1 MNNKTA
7 TLGIGAA
14 VIGIFTA
21 LVGAALA
28 GKGAV
33 KRVAGDEG
41 KEAGATSPPAA
52 TSEAESQPT
61 TQTAAQPPA
70 MEWPTPASETLARP
84 AAADEFFG
92 LLPPA
97 GATDVQSP
105 LDGPSGPTAHARPAP
120 TGDEGHAA
128 PDLASDALLGPDHR
142 APEAFRP
149 DMDAPMT
156 AAEREALRPA
166 TGPSPSLVSDEGA
179 GVQGPG
185 GSLT

>member
-14 VIGIFTA
+14 VIGILTA

-28 GKGAV
+28 GKSAG
-33 KRVAGDEG
+33 KRTAGQDGNEEG
-41 KEAGATSPPAA
+41 TTSSPVATSGAETRSTAQAA
-52 TSEAESQPT
+52 P
-61 TQTAAQPPA
+61 QPPA

-84 AAADEFFG
+84 AATDEYCG

-97 GATDVQSP
+97 GATDAQSP
-105 LDGPSGPTAHARPAP
+105 LDGPSGPTAHAQPAP
-120 TGDEGHAA
+120 TGNEGHAA
-128 PDLASDALLGPDHR
+128 PDLAIDAPLGPDHR

-185 GSLT
+185 GNLT